1 MNKVITPATVPEP
14 LSKFAH
20 GIEIPP
26 GARQVFVSGQVGVD
40 RHGKLGEDI
49 EAQIRNAFENVEA
62 VLEAAGMGLADVV
75 RLNTYL
81 TDADDVGTF
90 RAIRDELLDGIL
102 TASTLVMVSALVHP
116 AMKVE
121 IECVAAKA

>member
-1 MNKVITPATVPEP
+1 MNKVIRPGTIPEP

-20 GIEIPP
+20 AIEVPP

-40 RHGKLGEDI
+40 AHGKLGDDI
-49 EAQIRNAFENVEA
+49 ETQIRNAFDNVQA
-62 VLEAAGMGLADVV
+62 VLQAADMTLSDVV

-81 TDADDVGTF
+81 TDANDVGVF
-90 RAIRDELLDGIL
+90 RAIRDEIMDGVL
-102 TASTLVMVSALVHP
+102 TASTLVMISALVHP